1 MGGLLRVLLVF
12 GFVVKFWWLL
22 LLLLVVAAAG
32 FGLWGVATRQDTE
45 LERQHRQQRALVA
58 RANEQHAWVLAGDD
72 RGMFGEYP
80 PAALEVL
87 MRRAR

>member
-1 MGGLLRVLLVF
+1 MGGLLRVLLVL

-45 LERQHRQQRALVA
+45 LERAAPKAA
-58 RANEQHAWVLAGDD
+58 RTRCP
-72 RGMFGEYP
+72 RG
-80 PAALEVL
+80 
-87 MRRAR
+87 